1 MMELRAFQMHNN
13 WNSHIAECSLD
24 LCHVGSSDHL
34 PNPFTI
40 TVFLELA
47 MSDEYL
53 FLLAIYLLGFLS
65 SDRLLLK
72 ASVKSRILSF
82 QSPTL
87 RLVFAR
93 GKKLAPD
100 YFQWLYF
107 TRCKGSVHMVLSRFN
122 TQKSG
127 GFFYHHFFVIVKV
140 SKLIVPPAYSIS

>member
-1 MMELRAFQMHNN
+1 MELRAFQMHNN

-24 LCHVGSSDHL
+24 LCHVRSSDHL
-34 PNPFTI
+34 PKSYTV

-47 MSDEYL
+47 KNDEYL
-53 FLLAIYLLGFLS
+53 FLLDIYLLGFLS

-72 ASVKSRILSF
+72 ASVKSRVLSF

-87 RLVFAR
+87 RLLVAK

-100 YFQWLYF
+100 CFPWLYF
-107 TRCKGSVHMVLSRFN
+107 TRCNLSTWFC
-122 TQKSG
+122 QDLILKKVV
-127 GFFYHHFFVIVKV
+127 GFLPSFFLIVKV